1 MRIVDLFSGA
11 GGLTF
16 GFYYSLKDGKFV
28 KNEDCEIIFANEK
41 DLSAAKAFSLNF
53 PDIKM
58 LNCDIKTLKENTVNA
73 LIGNGNIDLIIGG
86 PPCQSFT
93 TIGKRKYDDRA
104 RLYQEYIRILK
115 IIRPR
120 MFIFENV
127 KGILSMKDGANHS
140 VMDRIIARFQ
150 KISDN
155 LGYNVVHR
163 TLNAVE
169 YGIPQYRERVFMV
182 GIRNDQN
189 ISWLFPVGNK
199 NRLTIKEA
207 IDDMPSLKQGEEKAN
222 YTTVATNAYQILMR
236 GPNDLLT
243 FHRAALHNEKIQTV
257 INNISQGEGRF
268 DFNQLVDKGLI
279 DEKYRLMSGYKNTYA
294 RLISAQP
301 CTTIT
306 HNMSTPSSLRC
317 IHYSQNR
324 SLTPREG
331 ARLQS
336 CPDWFQFYGNIT
348 EAKTQIGN
356 AVPPLLA
363 IALQECTQKALLG
376 R

>member
-16 GFYYSLKDGKFV
+16 GFYYSLKDGKFI
-28 KNEDCEIIFANEK
+28 KNENCEIVFANEK
-41 DLSAAKAFSLNF
+41 DPSAAKAFGLNF
-53 PDIKM
+53 PDIKI
-58 LNCDIKTLKENTVNA
+58 LNCDIKVLKENTVNA
-73 LIGNGNIDLIIGG
+73 LIGRGDIDLIIGG

-104 RLYQEYIRILK
+104 RLYQEYIRMLK

-140 VMDRIIARFQ
+140 VMDRIIARFK
-150 KISDN
+150 KINDD

-189 ISWLFPVGNK
+189 ISWVFPSGNK

-207 IDDMPSLKQGEEKAN
+207 IDDMPSLKQGEEKIDYTKIAAN
-222 YTTVATNAYQILMR
+222 NYQILMR
-236 GPNDLLT
+236 GSNELLT
-243 FHRAALHNEKIQTV
+243 FHRAALHSEKIQVV
-257 INNISQGEGRF
+257 INNVSQGEGRF
-268 DFNQLVDKGLI
+268 DFNRLVDQGLI
-279 DEKYRLMSGYKNTYA
+279 DEKYRLTSGYKNTYA

-336 CPDWFQFYGNIT
+336 CPDWFQFYGTIT
-348 EAKTQIGN
+348 DVKTQIGN

-363 IALQECTQKALLG
+363 IALQEYTQKALSG

>member
-1 MRIVDLFSGA
+1 M
-11 GGLTF
+11 
-16 GFYYSLKDGKFV
+16 
-28 KNEDCEIIFANEK
+28 
-41 DLSAAKAFSLNF
+41 
-53 PDIKM
+53 
-58 LNCDIKTLKENTVNA
+58 
-73 LIGNGNIDLIIGG
+73 
-86 PPCQSFT
+86 
-93 TIGKRKYDDRA
+93 
-104 RLYQEYIRILK
+104 LK

-140 VMDRIIARFQ
+140 VMDRIVARFK
-150 KISDN
+150 KISDD

-169 YGIPQYRERVFMV
+169 FGIPQYRERVFMV

-189 ISWLFPVGNK
+189 ISWVFPTGNK
-199 NRLTIKEA
+199 NKLTIEEA
-207 IDDMPSLKQGEEKAN
+207 IDDMPSLNQGEEKN
-222 YTTVATNAYQILMR
+222 DYTKAATNNYQMLMR
-236 GPNDLLT
+236 GSNKLLT
-243 FHRAALHNEKIQTV
+243 FHRAALHSEKIQVV
-257 INNISQGEGRF
+257 INNVSPGEGRF
-268 DFNQLVDKGLI
+268 EFNQLVDKGHI
-279 DEKYRLMSGYKNTYA
+279 DEKYRLTSGYKNTYA
-294 RLISAQP
+294 RLISTQP

-324 SLTPREG
+324 ALTPREG

-336 CPDWFQFYGNIT
+336 YPDWFQFFGNIT

-363 IALQECTQKALLG
+363 IVLQEYTQKALMEK
-376 R
+376 